1 MEGHG
6 LKPDGR
12 FFEALVRVLAT
23 SPSTSPVA
31 RLRQQQEQQRQQQEE
46 VATTTPQAQAKS
58 ALRKLP
64 WGGAGPVAALS
75 SCSSSLLV
83 LFNTAIH
90 ACAAGGDWRLALDL
104 LHDMKKEGLRPDY
117 YSYQVKNREKKGLW
131 GVCRRPTPPTQHMMM
146 VMIRISSP
154 PTQNK
159 TIQAHHRVQSTLH
172 TPPPPQTTP
181 PLGRHGRIKL
191 TPPTTITPSTRT
203 PNSRPPWPPASAPGS
218 GSAC

>member
-23 SPSTSPVA
+23 SPSSSPVA
-31 RLRQQQEQQRQQQEE
+31 RLRQQQRQQEQEQRQQEAE
-46 VATTTPQAQAKS
+46 DETESTAATASSLPTPQAS

-117 YSYQVKNREKKGLW
+117 YSYQVNDVMEGEKAEMG
-131 GVCRRPTPPTQHMMM
+131 G
-146 VMIRISSP
+146 
-154 PTQNK
+154 
-159 TIQAHHRVQSTLH
+159 
-172 TPPPPQTTP
+172 
-181 PLGRHGRIKL
+181 G
-191 TPPTTITPSTRT
+191 
-203 PNSRPPWPPASAPGS
+203 
-218 GSAC
+218 